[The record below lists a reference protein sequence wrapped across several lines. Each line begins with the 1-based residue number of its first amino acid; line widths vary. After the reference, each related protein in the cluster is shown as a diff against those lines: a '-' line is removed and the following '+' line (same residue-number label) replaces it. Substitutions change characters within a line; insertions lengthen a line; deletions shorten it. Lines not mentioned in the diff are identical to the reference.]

1 MEDQDDTLRCHRCRQ
16 ARPTEE
22 LDRMI
27 WCEECLRV
35 ERRRAAWWGRAMAFL
50 AAVALSFWIAID
62 VQPSDQFLL
71 LWALVVIVAFYL
83 GSRLGTELVFGVAR
97 VRNVPGA
104 RKEEANASPRS
115 EDQPPR

>member
-1 MEDQDDTLRCHRCRQ
+1 MEDHDDALRCHRCRQ

-27 WCEECLRV
+27 WCEECLRA

-50 AAVALSFWIAID
+50 AAVALSFWIAIH
-62 VQPSDQFLL
+62 VQPSEQFLL

-83 GSRLGTELVFGVAR
+83 GSRLGTELVFGVVR
-97 VRNVPGA
+97 VRNVPDA
-104 RKEEANASPRS
+104 RKDEASASPRA
-115 EDQPPR
+115 QNQRPR

>member
-1 MEDQDDTLRCHRCRQ
+1 MEDQDDALRCHRCRE

-83 GSRLGTELVFGVAR
+83 GSRLGAELVFGVAR

-104 RKEEANASPRS
+104 RCDGASA
-115 EDQPPR
+115 PPPTRE

>member
-1 MEDQDDTLRCHRCRQ
+1 MVEYEDVMRCHRCRQ
-16 ARPTEE
+16 QRTTEE

-27 WCEECLRV
+27 WCEECLRA
-35 ERRRAAWWGRAMAFL
+35 ERRRAAWWGRGMAFL

-71 LWALVVIVAFYL
+71 LWALVVVVAFYL
-83 GSRLGTELVFGVAR
+83 GSRLGTELVFGIVR

-104 RKEEANASPRS
+104 RAGEASS
-115 EDQPPR
+115 SLPPEA